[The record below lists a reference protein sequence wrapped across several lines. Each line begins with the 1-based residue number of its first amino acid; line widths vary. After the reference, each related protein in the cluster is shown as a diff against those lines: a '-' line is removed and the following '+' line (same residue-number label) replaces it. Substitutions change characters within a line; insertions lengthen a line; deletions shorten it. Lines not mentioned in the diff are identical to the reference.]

1 MSVLIKF
8 TDREYK
14 QLQVIL
20 KDKLTFISTL
30 VSDKCLVHNYFEES
44 GNIEAKTQI
53 DEEIK
58 NHRKEYCEICEML
71 CNMEHCVKHGIVF
84 DTRQDL

>member
-1 MSVLIKF
+1 MSVLIKL

-14 QLQVIL
+14 RLQVIL
-20 KDKLTFISTL
+20 KDKLKSISTL
-30 VSDKCLVHNYFEES
+30 MSDKCLVHNYFEES
-44 GNIEAKTQI
+44 SNIETKTQI

-58 NHRKEYCEICEML
+58 KHRKEYYEICEML
-71 CNMEHCVKHGIVF
+71 CNMDHCVKHGIVF